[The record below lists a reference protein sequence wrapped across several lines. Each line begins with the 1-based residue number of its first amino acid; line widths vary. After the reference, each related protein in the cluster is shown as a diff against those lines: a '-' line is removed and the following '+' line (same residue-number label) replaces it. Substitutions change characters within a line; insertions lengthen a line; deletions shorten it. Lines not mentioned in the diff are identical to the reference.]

1 MSIFSTCSYLRIDNV
16 VWSCDLSHV
25 ISVSNFLKLHDPVL
39 LDDPTDLKA
48 NMQFE
53 MKYCLNDK
61 RTHAESARDQIDKI
75 TAQIIIQIIQFDRF

>member
-1 MSIFSTCSYLRIDNV
+1 M
-16 VWSCDLSHV
+16 VWSRDRS
-25 ISVSNFLKLHDPVL
+25 LKFSKITILVL

-61 RTHAESARDQIDKI
+61 RTHAERSETDKI